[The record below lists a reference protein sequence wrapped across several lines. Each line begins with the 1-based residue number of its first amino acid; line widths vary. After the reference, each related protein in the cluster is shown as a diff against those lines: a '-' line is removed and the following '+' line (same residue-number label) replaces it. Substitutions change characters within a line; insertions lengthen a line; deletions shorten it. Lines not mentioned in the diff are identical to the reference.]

1 MGKQNS
7 LYKFIMVEY
16 HSTKKEGRLDFKQI
30 ILGHFKRILELSCS
44 EFCGGYWNYVFIGNT
59 KTKVYVT
66 DKRKEFVQAV
76 EMLAL
81 ALKPH
86 FDKKGKDKDDSMEK
100 DYEDYEEELE
110 ELDKEYKKKK
120 SEEDK
125 IEYSKKHLKLIK
137 TLFEKISCLLKRLDY
152 FKTEKEVDL
161 DEEGDIDENE

>member
-1 MGKQNS
+1 
-7 LYKFIMVEY
+7 MVEY

-86 FDKKGKDKDDSMEK
+86 FDSKGKGKDKDEKSMEK
-100 DYEDYEEELE
+100 DYEDYEEKLKK
-110 ELDKEYKKKK
+110 LDEDYKKKNK
-120 SEEDK
+120 EEDK
-125 IEYSKKHLKLIK
+125 IEYSKEHLKLIK

-152 FKTEKEVDL
+152 FKTEVYGEEV
-161 DEEGDIDENE
+161 DIDEDE